1 VAPHPS
7 LSQTADRLAHASGL
21 ETVVGRPSTIWRH
34 QKLQR
39 GLPDLATAVAAL
51 GQRLGEEAEPATD
64 EPLFIFSAGWR
75 SGSTLLQRL
84 VVSTDSFFIWG
95 EPYHQTDVIR
105 RLAESLIPFGTGWP
119 PPEYVYGNGEKAEK
133 QESSG
138 SSDLSG
144 QWIANFYPPVDRL
157 VDAHREFLRRLLA
170 PPPTESRPH
179 WGLKEVRLS
188 AEYALY
194 LRLLFPRARFVFL
207 VRDPHAAY
215 RSYRERP
222 TWFERWPRSQV
233 RTPFA
238 FGQLW
243 RRLAE
248 SFLEYHEALGA
259 ALIHYEDL
267 VAGGE
272 TIDELERLLGAP
284 IDRSVLVDRVGST
297 SGGDRSGP
305 SALELRMLDRATQP
319 AAARLGYGV
328 AGARAS

>member
-1 VAPHPS
+1 MPPQLPS
-7 LSQTADRLAHASGL
+7 LSDTADRLAQASGL
-21 ETVVGRPSTIWRH
+21 EPIVGRPSTIWRH

-39 GLPDLATAVAAL
+39 RLPDLATAVTAL
-51 GQRLGEEAEPATD
+51 GNRMADEAEPATD

-84 VVSTDSFFIWG
+84 VVSTGSYFIWG
-95 EPYHQTDVIR
+95 EPYHQTDVVR

-119 PPEYVYGNGEKAEK
+119 PPEYVYKGTENGNG
-133 QESSG
+133 SG
-138 SSDLSG
+138 ADLSG

-170 PPPTESRPH
+170 PPPEQSRAH

-207 VRDPHAAY
+207 VRDPRAAY

-233 RTPFA
+233 RTPYA
-238 FGQLW
+238 YGQVW

-248 SFLEYHEALGA
+248 SFLDYQEPLGA
-259 ALIHYEDL
+259 ALIRYEDL
-267 VAGGE
+267 VTGGE
-272 TIDELERLLGAP
+272 TVDELERLLGAQV
-284 IDRSVLVDRVGST
+284 DRSVLVERVGST
-297 SGGDRSGP
+297 SGEDRPGP
-305 SALELRMLDRATQP
+305 STLELRMLDRATQP
-319 AAARLGYGV
+319 VAARLGYET

>member
-1 VAPHPS
+1 MSPK
-7 LSQTADRLAHASGL
+7 LSETADRLAQASGL
-21 ETVVGRPSTIWRH
+21 EPIVGRPSTIWRH

-39 GLPDLATAVAAL
+39 RLPDLATAVTAV
-51 GQRLGEEAEPATD
+51 GTRLGDETEPPTD
-64 EPLFIFSAGWR
+64 DPLFIFSAGWR

-84 VVSTDSFFIWG
+84 VVSTGSYFIWG

-119 PPEYVYGNGEKAEK
+119 PPEYVYDGRRNGDNG
-133 QESSG
+133 SG
-138 SSDLSG
+138 ADLSA

-170 PPPTESRPH
+170 PPPGESRPH

-194 LRLLFPRARFVFL
+194 LRLLFPRSRLLFL

-233 RTPFA
+233 RTPYA
-238 FGQLW
+238 YGQVW
-243 RRLAE
+243 RRLAQ
-248 SFLEYHEALGA
+248 SFLDYREPLDAM
-259 ALIHYEDL
+259 LIRYEDL
-267 VAGGE
+267 VSGGE
-272 TIDELERLLGAP
+272 TVEQLERLLGAP
-284 IDRSVLVDRVGST
+284 VDRSVLVDRVGST
-297 SGGDRSGP
+297 GGEDRSGP
-305 SALELRMLDRATQP
+305 STLELRMLDRATQP
-319 AAARLGYGV
+319 VGVQLGYETI
-328 AGARAS
+328 GARA